1 MPGKC
6 KIPLDSQAVIRCQF
20 EREQDKCT
28 YTYHGNPHF
37 PSFVEVI
44 TYIFGGLKPSFF
56 MVPRGP
62 RLRSTQLLIQKTS
75 SNLTFAYFLQMPG
88 AKKPPRSPSSLLCW
102 TERFF
107 FWSYRLCWVVVFSP
121 PSVVRVAVFIKK
133 WEALE
138 LTNWARWTCSH
149 KSWIPGRIWGAA
161 NSEIWS
167 RRCCFL
173 DLFLLSFLFCVH
185 FFFEQQKLWARYRG
199 NCWIAAEDFVWE
211 IIVSE
216 ISWHK
221 SEPNT
226 SGFGVQ
232 GSEYKSWF
240 QNIHSL
246 KLTYFLLS
254 LKNRGPFLP
263 PKRKG
268 TRHFWSINF
277 RVARMQRR
285 GHTGKRTSSPWSLFG
300 AAPFE
305 TPEKMGLIKAL
316 GVVKGK
322 MWRNSK
328 TNLVVKPDLT
338 RFPLLRGS
346 LNC

>member
-1 MPGKC
+1 M
-6 KIPLDSQAVIRCQF
+6 LNR
-20 EREQDKCT
+20 T
-28 YTYHGNPHF
+28 
-37 PSFVEVI
+37 
-44 TYIFGGLKPSFF
+44 
-56 MVPRGP
+56 
-62 RLRSTQLLIQKTS
+62 
-75 SNLTFAYFLQMPG
+75 
-88 AKKPPRSPSSLLCW
+88 
-102 TERFF
+102 FF

>member
-1 MPGKC
+1 M
-6 KIPLDSQAVIRCQF
+6 LF
-20 EREQDKCT
+20 
-28 YTYHGNPHF
+28 
-37 PSFVEVI
+37 
-44 TYIFGGLKPSFF
+44 
-56 MVPRGP
+56 
-62 RLRSTQLLIQKTS
+62 S
-75 SNLTFAYFLQMPG
+75 SNPGSFGIDELSEVNLLTQILDTWKDLGYGKL
-88 AKKPPRSPSSLLCW
+88 RN
-102 TERFF
+102 
-107 FWSYRLCWVVVFSP
+107 WS
-121 PSVVRVAVFIKK
+121 
-133 WEALE
+133 
-138 LTNWARWTCSH
+138 
-149 KSWIPGRIWGAA
+149 
-161 NSEIWS
+161 
-167 RRCCFL
+167 RCCFWIC
-173 DLFLLSFLFCVH
+173 FAV
-185 FFFEQQKLWARYRG
+185 FFFVLIFSLNNKNYEQDIGATVGLPPRTLLG
-199 NCWIAAEDFVWE
+199 N
-211 IIVSE
+211 IVSG

-226 SGFGVQ
+226 SGFGIQ

-268 TRHFWSINF
+268 TCHFWSINF

-285 GHTGKRTSSPWSLFG
+285 GHRGKRTSSPWSLFG